1 MKNVF
6 LESDVPYGKFAKLGI
21 SKEKYLS
28 MPKEILEPLMSG
40 KVTPLIQAHVRSRSG
55 TEYSVPM
62 KLQMMRDRDGKIMLM
77 TYPVRRDVVNDMR
90 LNERELSSLRQGEVL
105 RKEVNDNGVRRMQF
119 IQLDRET
126 KSLIKRNVGTLKLSE
141 QMAQLEKIKDISLGQ
156 NQKDAIKEG
165 KPVELTIGDQKVT
178 VGVDAKE
185 PQGFKVVNGNLDEWE
200 RQQKIRYDDS
210 HVGYMGYV
218 MTDKNRWEYQE
229 VVNKLEQPTSLREEQ
244 KTVKKKERKLSGGM
258 KI

>member
-6 LESDVPYGKFAKLGI
+6 LESDVPYAKLAKLGI

-40 KVTPLIQAHVRSRSG
+40 KVTPLIQANVKLKSG
-55 TEYSVPM
+55 NEYSVPM
-62 KLQMMRDRDGKIMLM
+62 KLQMVRDRDGRIMLM
-77 TYPVRRDVVNDMR
+77 TYPVRREIANDMR
-90 LNERELSSLRQGEVL
+90 LNGDELNRLRQGEVL

-126 KSLIKRNVGTLKLSE
+126 KSLIKRNIGTLKLPE

-156 NQKDAIKEG
+156 NQKDAIREG
-165 KPVELTIGDQKVT
+165 KPVVLEVGDQKVT

-185 PQGFKVVNGNLDEWE
+185 PQGFKIVNGDMDEWNK
-200 RQQKIRYDDS
+200 QQKIRFDETNA
-210 HVGYMGYV
+210 GFMGYV

-229 VVNKLEQPTSLREEQ
+229 VVNNLEMKNSLKTEQKLE
-244 KTVKKKERKLSGGM
+244 KKEERKMGSGLKM
-258 KI
+258 

>member
-55 TEYSVPM
+55 TEYAVPM
-62 KLQMMRDRDGKIMLM
+62 KLQMMRNRDGKILLM

-105 RKEVNDNGVRRMQF
+105 RKEVNDNGVRRMQY

-126 KSLIKRNVGTLKLSE
+126 KSLIKRNVSTLKLPE

-165 KPVELTIGDQKVT
+165 KPVVLEVGDQKVT
-178 VGVDAKE
+178 VGVDNKE
-185 PQGFKVVNGNLDEWE
+185 PQGFKVVNGDMDEWKK
-200 RQQKIRYDDS
+200 QQMIRYDDS
-210 HVGYMGYV
+210 HVGFMGYV

-229 VVNKLEQPTSLREEQ
+229 VVNKLEAPYSLKTEQ
-244 KTVKKKERKLSGGM
+244 KKEQKEEHKMAGRLKM
-258 KI
+258 

>member
-62 KLQMMRDRDGKIMLM
+62 KLQMMRDRDGKILLM

-90 LNERELSSLRQGEVL
+90 LNERELSSLRHGEVL

-229 VVNKLEQPTSLREEQ
+229 VVNKLEQPTNLREEQ
-244 KTVKKKERKLSGGM
+244 KTEKKEERKLSGGM
-258 KI
+258 KM

>member
-6 LESDVPYGKFAKLGI
+6 SESDVPYGKFAKLGI

-40 KVTPLIQAHVRSRSG
+40 KVTPLIQAHVKSRTR
-55 TEYSVPM
+55 TEYAVPM
-62 KLQMMRDRDGKIMLM
+62 KLQMMRDKEGKILLM
-77 TYPVRRDVVNDMR
+77 TYPVRREIVNDMR
-90 LNERELSSLRQGEVL
+90 LNERELASLRQGEIL

-119 IQLDRET
+119 IQMDRET
-126 KSLIKRNVGTLKLSE
+126 KSLIKRSVGTLNLPE
-141 QMAQLEKIKDISLGQ
+141 QMAQLEKINDIALGQ

-185 PQGFKVVNGNLDEWE
+185 PQGFKIVNGDLDEWNK
-200 RQQKIRYDDS
+200 QQKIRFDES
-210 HVGYMGYV
+210 QVGFMGYV

-229 VVNKLEQPTSLREEQ
+229 VVSKLEHSTSLKEEQ
-244 KTVKKKERKLSGGM
+244 KKGKKEERKLSGGM
-258 KI
+258 KM

>member
-55 TEYSVPM
+55 TEYSIPM

-244 KTVKKKERKLSGGM
+244 KTVKKEERKLSGGM
-258 KI
+258 KM

>member
-62 KLQMMRDRDGKIMLM
+62 KLQMMRDRDGKILLM

-126 KSLIKRNVGTLKLSE
+126 KSIIKRNVGTLKLSE

-244 KTVKKKERKLSGGM
+244 KTVKKEERKLSGGM
-258 KI
+258 KM

>member
-62 KLQMMRDRDGKIMLM
+62 KLQMMRDRDGKILLM

-229 VVNKLEQPTSLREEQ
+229 VVNKLEQSTSLREEQ
-244 KTVKKKERKLSGGM
+244 KTEKKEERKLSGGM
-258 KI
+258 KM

>member
-244 KTVKKKERKLSGGM
+244 KTVKKEERKLSGGM
-258 KI
+258 KM

>member
-6 LESDVPYGKFAKLGI
+6 LESDVPYAKLAKLGI
-21 SKEKYLS
+21 SKDKYLS

-40 KVTPLIQAHVRSRSG
+40 KVTPLIQANVKSRSG
-55 TEYSVPM
+55 NEYSVPM
-62 KLQMMRDRDGKIMLM
+62 KLQMVRDRDGRIMLM
-77 TYPVRRDVVNDMR
+77 TYPVRREIANDMR
-90 LNERELSSLRQGEVL
+90 LNGDELNRLRQGEVL

-126 KSLIKRNVGTLKLSE
+126 KSLIKRNIGTLKLPE

-156 NQKDAIKEG
+156 NQKDAIREG
-165 KPVELTIGDQKVT
+165 KPVVLEVGDQKVT

-185 PQGFKVVNGNLDEWE
+185 PQGFKIVNGDMDEWNK
-200 RQQKIRYDDS
+200 QQKIRFDEANA
-210 HVGYMGYV
+210 GFMGYV

-229 VVNKLEQPTSLREEQ
+229 VVNNLEMKNSLKTEQKLE
-244 KTVKKKERKLSGGM
+244 KKEERKMGSGLKM
-258 KI
+258 

>member
-258 KI
+258 KM

>member
-55 TEYSVPM
+55 TEYAVPM
-62 KLQMMRDRDGKIMLM
+62 KLQMMRNRDGKVSLM

-105 RKEVNDNGVRRMQF
+105 RKEVNDN
-119 IQLDRET
+119 
-126 KSLIKRNVGTLKLSE
+126 IKRNVSTLKLPE
-141 QMAQLEKIKDISLGQ
+141 QIAQLEKIKDISLGQ

-165 KPVELTIGDQKVT
+165 KPVVLEVGDQKVT
-178 VGVDAKE
+178 VGVDNKE
-185 PQGFKVVNGNLDEWE
+185 PQGFKVVNGDMDEWKK
-200 RQQKIRYDDS
+200 QQMIRYDDS
-210 HVGYMGYV
+210 HVGFMGYV

-229 VVNKLEQPTSLREEQ
+229 VVNKLEAPYSLKTEQ
-244 KTVKKKERKLSGGM
+244 KKEQKEERKMASGLKM
-258 KI
+258 

>member
-62 KLQMMRDRDGKIMLM
+62 KLQMMRDRDGKILLM

-90 LNERELSSLRQGEVL
+90 LNERELSSLRQGEIL

-244 KTVKKKERKLSGGM
+244 KTEKKEERKLSGGM
-258 KI
+258 KM

>member
-62 KLQMMRDRDGKIMLM
+62 KLQMMRDRDGKILLM

-90 LNERELSSLRQGEVL
+90 LNERELSSLRHGEVL

-156 NQKDAIKEG
+156 NQKNAIKEG

-244 KTVKKKERKLSGGM
+244 KTEKKEERKLSGGM
-258 KI
+258 KM